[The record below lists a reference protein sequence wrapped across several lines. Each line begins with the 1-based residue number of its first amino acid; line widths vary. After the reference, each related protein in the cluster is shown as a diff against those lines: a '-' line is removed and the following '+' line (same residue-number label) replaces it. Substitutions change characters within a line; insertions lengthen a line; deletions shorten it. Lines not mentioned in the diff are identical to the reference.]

1 MKFFLFLAF
10 LSFIE
15 ISFSQIT
22 KENQEEIALVDPD
35 IPAAFPGGEV
45 ELQKFIK
52 ENLKYP
58 DTCIALEAKGR
69 VFLRFVVE
77 TDGSITNIEV
87 EKNSTG
93 CDQFAISCMEI
104 LSSMPKWEPGGTQD
118 LKEGDFEPKRIT
130 YRLPI
135 LYNPNK
141 P

>member
-35 IPAAFPGGEV
+35 MPAAFPGGEV
-45 ELQKFIK
+45 ELLKFIK

-58 DTCIALEAKGR
+58 DSCIALKAKGR
-69 VFLRFVVE
+69 VLLSFVVE
-77 TDGSITNIEV
+77 LDGSITNIEV
-87 EKNSTG
+87 EKNLTG
-93 CDQFAISCMEI
+93 CDQFAVACMEL
-104 LSSMPKWEPGGTQD
+104 LSSMPKWIPGESMGIKER
-118 LKEGDFEPKRIT
+118 LK

-135 LYNPNK
+135 VYNPNK
-141 P
+141 Q

>member
-35 IPAAFPGGEV
+35 IPAVFPGGEV

-69 VFLRFVVE
+69 VFMRFVVE

-87 EKNSTG
+87 EKNLTG
-93 CDQFAISCMEI
+93 CDQFATACMEL

-118 LKEGDFEPKRIT
+118 TKEGDFEPIRIT
-130 YRLPI
+130 YRLPM
-135 LYNPNK
+135 LYNPIK

>member
-69 VFLRFVVE
+69 VFMRFVVE

-87 EKNSTG
+87 EKNLTG
-93 CDQFAISCMEI
+93 CDQFATACMEL

-118 LKEGDFEPKRIT
+118 TKEGDFEPIRIT
-130 YRLPI
+130 YRLPM
-135 LYNPNK
+135 LYNPIK